1 MVRCVAG
8 PVVRSLD
15 FHVKCPQFF
24 NCRIFLMKVS
34 VLGVK
39 GLVLGIHW
47 LERRATASA
56 TGTEIPE
63 VVTTQ
68 SITQK

>member
-1 MVRCVAG
+1 MSSV
-8 PVVRSLD
+8 
-15 FHVKCPQFF
+15 F
-24 NCRIFLMKVS
+24 NLFRILLMKVL

-39 GLVLGIHW
+39 GLVLGIPW

-68 SITQK
+68 SITQSECSNREIVS